1 MVWREWI
8 EERKSELKQVI
19 EETEDEM
26 LKQYALGKLAM
37 LEEVETHFR
46 TFLEEI
52 DRKLDSIIEILNEY
66 KLTSGDGN

>member
-8 EERKSELKQVI
+8 ESRKAELKQVI
-19 EETEDEM
+19 EETEDKM

-37 LEEVETHFR
+37 LEEVETHFK

-52 DRKLDSIIEILNEY
+52 DKKLDSIIEVLKSY
-66 KLTSGDGN
+66 KVGE